1 MLLFEKV
8 KHKPSNENSAS
19 GIKESTGKGAAA

>member
-8 KHKPSNENSAS
+8 KHKPSDENRAS
-19 GIKESTGKGAAA
+19 GIRETTGKGAAA